1 MSNRF
6 STSERRG
13 TIVVVIL
20 MAISVFIIVM
30 NRVADAKVPEAVVTE
45 VSGNEAMHP
54 DGATEQK
61 AASKRQTATSRQPRK
76 TRTDRSGS
84 NGHDRPARNPLSEP
98 VD

>member
-30 NRVADAKVPEAVVTE
+30 NRVADAKVPEAVATE
-45 VSGNEAMHP
+45 LSGNEAMRS
-54 DGATEQK
+54 DGATERK
-61 AASKRQTATSRQPRK
+61 TASKGQAEASRQPRK
-76 TRTDRSGS
+76 TRTDKSGS

>member
-30 NRVADAKVPEAVVTE
+30 NRVADAKVPEAVATE
-45 VSGNEAMHP
+45 LSGNEAMRS
-54 DGATEQK
+54 DGATERK
-61 AASKRQTATSRQPRK
+61 TASKGQAEASRQLRK
-76 TRTDRSGS
+76 TRTDKSGS